1 MNNMGI
7 SQPSFAFDGDQ
18 NNFVEQV
25 TRGITG
31 PPKGVF
37 PYMPNRTQKNP
48 DWPHLHTMKA
58 AIEYIVRDW
67 NEQLVGPSALCVAR
81 ELDRMGFEVPDV
93 HRTIASVLGN
103 RRHGFVKLKTR
114 YYPDLMMFDKAEFI
128 NEGRKKSWA
137 MYALNQSWADAID
150 DKHTRLAKWLENDSE
165 AARLMLQQVECNLFY
180 KGLRPYCDR
189 RR

>member
-1 MNNMGI
+1 MAI

-37 PYMPNRTQKNP
+37 PHMPNRTQWNEEY
-48 DWPHLHTMKA
+48 PHLHTIKA
-58 AIEYIVRDW
+58 ATEFIVRDW
-67 NEQLVGPSALCVAR
+67 YESGVGPSALCVGRA
-81 ELDRMGFEVPDV
+81 LGRMGFDVPDV
-93 HRTIASVLGN
+93 HHTIASVLGN
-103 RRHGFVKLKTR
+103 SRHGFVKLKSR

-128 NEGRKKSWA
+128 NGPRKKSWA
-137 MYALNQSWADAID
+137 TYALNQSWADAIN
-150 DKHTRLAKWLENDSE
+150 DKHARLAKWLENDDMS
-165 AARLMLQQVECNLFY
+165 ARLMLSQVEANLFY

-189 RR
+189 RG

>member
-37 PYMPNRTQKNP
+37 PYMPNRTQWNA
-48 DWPHLHTMKA
+48 DFPHLHTIKS
-58 AIEYIVRDW
+58 AIEFIVRDW
-67 NEQLVGPSALCVAR
+67 NESLVGPSALCVAR
-81 ELDRMGFEVPDV
+81 ELDLMGFDVPDV

-114 YYPDLMMFDKAEFI
+114 YYPDLMEFDTAEFI

-137 MYALNQSWADAID
+137 TYALNQSWADAID

-165 AARLMLQQVECNLFY
+165 SARLMLKQVEANLFY